1 MRVSIKSFFSRWKL
15 DNVKVVRRVIVSVVC
30 ATVVLIGVALLVF
43 WAGVCRDSGG
53 ARDSRHGICL
63 GTPLA

>member
-43 WAGVCRDSGG
+43 
-53 ARDSRHGICL
+53 L
-63 GTPLA
+63 GRRLS